1 MKYVRNQI
9 LKCSALII
17 FSAAVIGA
25 TISAHAQSQM
35 SVRDK
40 EIIERFKAADKTQDG
55 KLTLAEAQAGMPR
68 IAEHFSYIDSQGR
81 GYVTLNQILALADK

>member
-1 MKYVRNQI
+1 M

-17 FSAAVIGA
+17 FSTAVIGT
-25 TISAHAQSQM
+25 TISTHAQSQM
-35 SVRDK
+35 SARDK
-40 EIIERFKAADKTQDG
+40 EIVEKFKVADKNQDG

-81 GYVTLNQILALADK
+81 GYVTLNQILALANK